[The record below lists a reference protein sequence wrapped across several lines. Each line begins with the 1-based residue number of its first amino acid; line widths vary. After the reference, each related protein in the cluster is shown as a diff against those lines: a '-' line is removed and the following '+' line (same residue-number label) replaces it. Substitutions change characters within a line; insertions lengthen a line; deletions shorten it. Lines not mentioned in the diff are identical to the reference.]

1 MNCQI
6 LHGDSRKASKLP
18 FKELEEGKLGIYNV
32 SASDEKF
39 RVVNDFTEYHKAF
52 CLLFQN

>member
-6 LHGDSRKASKLP
+6 LHGDSRKASELP

-39 RVVNDFTEYHKAF
+39 RVVND
-52 CLLFQN
+52 LP